1 MTVGPIDYK
10 YIGFRSD
17 LEDEVLALLNEKR
30 TEEGLPPF
38 KLDSELQDYARQSLT
53 EGKEILPADRTA
65 SHLFFHYNR
74 GSKET
79 ADYLPWKSDIFLLK
93 HEDGSPYYTSIG
105 IACYH
110 HFVFPESA
118 HSVYAET
125 PKYLNWCFILGAD

>member
-10 YIGFRSD
+10 YIGFRSE
-17 LEDEVLALLNEKR
+17 LEDEILALLNEKR
-30 TEEGLPPF
+30 MEEGLPPF
-38 KLDSELQDYARQSLT
+38 KPDSELQDYARQSLT
-53 EGKEILPADRTA
+53 KEREVLPPARNA
-65 SHLFFHYNR
+65 SHLFFNYNR
-74 GSKET
+74 GPKET

-93 HEDGSPYYTSIG
+93 HEDGSSYYTSIG

-125 PKYLNWCFILGAD
+125 PKYLYWCFILSTD